1 MLACRVCICPPGPS
15 PPSQLQSPA
24 RPLAEPDSA
33 PTTRR
38 DHSGPERGLPPP
50 AAFWDSGGSGTAL
63 PGPCC
68 VCKGIYPLA
77 SGTAV
82 SSLVFM
88 LFARCGAGANG
99 GHGALWCQ
107 DARGRC
113 GVLLGSGG
121 LGVWVLAYVF
131 VAPCRVRS
139 NLPETRFWAVLAAG
153 SPGAHWKSAH
163 RPTPAPWCYMPLPPI
178 LGRSPTR
185 AGVRACRRS
194 CLTPPF

>member
-1 MLACRVCICPPGPS
+1 MHTPHGPGSAVPPPPTCPEVHHSRLGVLPCRVCICPPGPS
-15 PPSQLQSPA
+15 PPSQLQFPA

-99 GHGALWCQ
+99 GHGALWGQ

-131 VAPCRVRS
+131 IAPRRM
-139 NLPETRFWAVLAAG
+139 LAHPPKARFLARAAVG
-153 SPGAHWKSAH
+153 
-163 RPTPAPWCYMPLPPI
+163 
-178 LGRSPTR
+178 
-185 AGVRACRRS
+185 
-194 CLTPPF
+194 